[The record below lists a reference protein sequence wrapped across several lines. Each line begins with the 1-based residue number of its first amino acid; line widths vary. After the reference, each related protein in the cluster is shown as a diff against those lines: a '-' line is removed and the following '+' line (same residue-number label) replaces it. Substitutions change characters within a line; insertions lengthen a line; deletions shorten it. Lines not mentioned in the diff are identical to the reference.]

1 MVPDIDTLE
10 KRLKKPVYSRLVRK
24 QDHFTGQ
31 TCGEFYDFMRT
42 KVFGI
47 TDKDIANELSDYL
60 PPQETVGLSLLFRA
74 ALARLK

>member
-1 MVPDIDTLE
+1 MVRD
-10 KRLKKPVYSRLVRK
+10 

-42 KVFGI
+42 KVSDM
-47 TDKDIANELSDYL
+47 TDMDIVDELSDYL
-60 PPQETVGLSLLFRA
+60 TPQETAGLSLLFRA